1 MDENDPFQL
10 KKEIERLKTERRDL
24 AAELDRVQS
33 QLKILVSAD
42 KENQHYQHQE
52 VNMLKSR
59 IIGNNTKINDL
70 TQLIKAR
77 NTRLLTITKE
87 TGMSHGQL
95 TAAGLANL
103 DKELEK
109 LQREARDEDVMTE
122 FSIVTD
128 ESEIAP

>member
-1 MDENDPFQL
+1 
-10 KKEIERLKTERRDL
+10 
-24 AAELDRVQS
+24 
-33 QLKILVSAD
+33 
-42 KENQHYQHQE
+42 
-52 VNMLKSR
+52 MLKSR

-103 DKELEK
+103 DKEMEK